1 MFNAYPTIANKT
13 TFSFKKHHYILDDFY
28 MINYKPEIDKYST
41 SNLKCRDDKG
51 TFIASVAIEKL

>member
-1 MFNAYPTIANKT
+1 
-13 TFSFKKHHYILDDFY
+13 

-41 SNLKCRDDKG
+41 SNLKCGDDKG